1 MATDLGKGGRRG
13 KPDLGK
19 GGRSKPNA
27 RARAAALREQ
37 QRKREA
43 RRRMFTIGGAV
54 VAVLAIVAVM
64 VIVYATKSDK
74 KNTAITREPANPS
87 IVQQVTTVPA
97 AAFDQ
102 VGVGNI
108 VSAPSKITGPPL
120 VIDGKPGV
128 LFYGAEY
135 CPYCAAERWP
145 LVVALSRFGTWTGL
159 DQTTSSSQDVFPNT
173 PTFSFYNAKY
183 TSPYLNFQSVETN
196 TNQQKN
202 GQYEPLQTPTA
213 AQLAL
218 VGKYNS
224 KGSIPFIDFGN
235 KWLIQGATYDNNVLK
250 GKSADEIAAALSD
263 PNSDVSKAVLGVANT
278 MTASICQITGNK
290 PANVCNTPGMQQL
303 ITQLNAQ
310 K

>member
-1 MATDLGKGGRRG
+1 
-13 KPDLGK
+13 
-19 GGRSKPNA
+19 
-27 RARAAALREQ
+27 
-37 QRKREA
+37 
-43 RRRMFTIGGAV
+43 MFTIGGAILAV
-54 VAVLAIVAVM
+54 VAIVAVM

-74 KNTAITREPANPS
+74 KTTATRQVASPA

-97 AAFDQ
+97 SAFDQ

-108 VSAPSKITGPPL
+108 VKPPSKISGPPL
-120 VIDGKPGV
+120 TFDGKPGV
-128 LFYGAEY
+128 FFYGAEY

-159 DQTTSSSQDVFPNT
+159 GQTTSSSTDAFPNT

-183 TSPYLNFQSVETN
+183 TSPYLSFESVETQ
-196 TNQQKN
+196 TNN
-202 GQYEPLQTPTA
+202 GQPLQTPTP
-213 AQLAL
+213 AQAAL
-218 VGKYNS
+218 VSQYDSG
-224 KGSIPFIDFGN
+224 GTIPFIDFGN
-235 KWLIQGATYDNNVLK
+235 KFLISGATYDNNVLK

-278 MTASICQITGNK
+278 MTASICVTTGNK

-310 K
+310 R